1 MDRFSTGLY
10 ESGIL
15 DGLLG
20 DTLHPGGIEL
30 TKRLAEVA
38 EISRN
43 STVLDIASGRGSTAS
58 FLCRQYGCK
67 VVGIDSS
74 FSMVACAQKR
84 VEIEK
89 LTHMVQFLV
98 ADAENLPF
106 SRCQFDVVI
115 CECSFSLFRDKEK
128 AAAEIWQ
135 VLRFDGHLAL
145 TDIFLRGEITPE
157 LKAQLNS
164 IPCLVRAQGLSDYLS
179 ILERV
184 AFQDIFIEDHSRE
197 LKKIAWE
204 AAINYGSLQ
213 GFLTKLTA
221 ESGVTLST
229 QAYLDFVKKG
239 KPGYA
244 LIAGAKR
251 RGIRWKEGW

>member
-1 MDRFSTGLY
+1 MDRFTTGLY

-38 EISRN
+38 EITN
-43 STVLDIASGRGSTAS
+43 SSSVLDIASGKGHTAS
-58 FLCRQYGCK
+58 FLYRQCGCK
-67 VVGIDSS
+67 VVGVDSS
-74 FSMVACAQKR
+74 FNMVTWAQKQAE
-84 VEIEK
+84 VERP
-89 LTHMVQFLV
+89 THMVQFLA

-106 SRCQFDVVI
+106 PGCQFDVVI
-115 CECSFSLFRDKEK
+115 CECSFSLLHDKEK
-128 AAAEIWQ
+128 AAGEIWR
-135 VLRFDGHLAL
+135 VLRFGGRLAL
-145 TDIFLRGEITPE
+145 ADIFLRCEVTPE

-164 IPCLVRAQGLSDYLS
+164 IPCLAQAQGLTDYLRV
-179 ILERV
+179 LEQ
-184 AFQDIFIEDHSRE
+184 AGFQGIFVEDHSRE

-204 AAINYGSLQ
+204 AAISYGSLQ
-213 GFLTKLTA
+213 GFLAKLTA
-221 ESGVTLST
+221 GSGVTLSA

-244 LIAGAKR
+244 LIAAAKR
-251 RGIRWKEGW
+251 GV

>member
-1 MDRFSTGLY
+1 MDRFTTGLY

-38 EISRN
+38 QSTRN
-43 STVLDIASGRGSTAS
+43 SSVLDIASGKGHTAS

-74 FSMVACAQKR
+74 FNMVTWAQKR
-84 VEIEK
+84 AEIER
-89 LTHMVQFLV
+89 LTHMVQFLA

-106 SRCQFDVVI
+106 PGCQFDVVI

-128 AAAEIWQ
+128 AAGEIWR
-135 VLRFDGHLAL
+135 VLRFGGRLAL
-145 TDIFLRGEITPE
+145 ADIFLRREVTSE

-164 IPCLVRAQGLSDYLS
+164 IPCLAQAQGLTDYLRV
-179 ILERV
+179 LEQ
-184 AFQDIFIEDHSRE
+184 AGFQDILVEDHSRE

-204 AAINYGSLQ
+204 AAITYGSLQ

-244 LIAGAKR
+244 LIAAAKR
-251 RGIRWKEGW
+251 RGMR